1 MSLKRRI
8 EKNPLEW
15 TVAAVGIAVVLATA
29 GFLAWD
35 AASGDGSAP
44 DLRIE
49 LGRSIPRSGGF
60 AVPVTVHNLGG
71 VTAEG
76 VHIEVTLETPG
87 AAPEQAGLDIAFVP
101 RSSRR
106 HGWVTFESDPAAGR
120 LSGRATGYGQ
130 P

>member
-1 MSLKRRI
+1 MSPKREI

-15 TVAAVGIAVVLATA
+15 AVVALGMVVVLAMA

-44 DLRIE
+44 DLRVE
-49 LGRSIPRSGGF
+49 LGRPVPRSGGF
-60 AVPVTVHNLGG
+60 AVPVTVHNLGDI
-71 VTAEG
+71 TAEG
-76 VHIEVTLETPG
+76 VHVEVTLEKPG

-101 RSSRR
+101 RGSRR

-120 LSGRATGYGQ
+120 LSGRATGYEQ